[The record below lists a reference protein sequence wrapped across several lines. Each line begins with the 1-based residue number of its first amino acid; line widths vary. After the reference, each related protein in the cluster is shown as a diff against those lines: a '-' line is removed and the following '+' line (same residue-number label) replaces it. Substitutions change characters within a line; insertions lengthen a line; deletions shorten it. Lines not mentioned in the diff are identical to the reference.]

1 MLNLAA
7 IQSMNIGKHLVKTP
21 VILLRSFKTDLS
33 PKVVW
38 ERPEKLKR
46 YGPER
51 SGDIGKYVPPDPTNI
66 CLQYQYGTEL
76 KE

>member
-1 MLNLAA
+1 MLNIAA
-7 IQSMNIGKHLVKTP
+7 IQSINVAKHLAKNP
-21 VILLRSFKTDLS
+21 VILARGYKTDLS

-51 SGDIGKYVPPDPTNI
+51 SGDIGRYVQPDPSNI
-66 CLQYQYGTEL
+66 CVEFRYGTEL
-76 KE
+76 NE